1 MMLRYLGH
9 AAFEIHTS
17 SKRIL
22 IDPFLK
28 ENPAGIRPLEK
39 ADIVFVTHEHYDH
52 CAPDDIRKNISSGA
66 IVVASEECA
75 AKLADFKTKLVR
87 PGTKGSLADVSYET
101 IPAYNVDKFREP
113 GIPFHPKGHKVGFVI
128 DTDSKRIYH
137 AGDTDFVP
145 EMKELA
151 AQNIDVALLP
161 IGGHFTMGI
170 DEAVE
175 AAKAVNAKLTIPMHY
190 NTMQMIQADPNEF
203 VAKLNA
209 AGLKGKVLNYGEELE
224 V

>member
-1 MMLRYLGH
+1 MLLRYLGH
-9 AAFEIHTS
+9 ASFEIHTS

-28 ENPAGIRPLEK
+28 ENPAAARPSEK
-39 ADIVFVTHEHYDH
+39 ADIVFITHEHFDH
-52 CAPDDIRKNISSGA
+52 CVPDDIRKNISSGA

-75 AKLADFKTKLVR
+75 SKLSYMKTKLVR

-113 GIPFHPKGHKVGFVI
+113 GVPFHPKGAKLGFVI
-128 DTDSKRIYH
+128 DTEGKRIYH

-145 EMKELA
+145 EMKEL
-151 AQNIDVALLP
+151 QKIDVALLP

-175 AAKAVNAKLTIPMHY
+175 AAKAINAKLTIPMHY
-190 NTMQMIQADPNEF
+190 KTFPPIQVDPEEF
-203 VAKLNA
+203 VSKLKA
-209 AGLKGKVLNYGEELE
+209 AGLNARVLQFGEDIEI
-224 V
+224 

>member
-1 MMLRYLGH
+1 MLLRYLGH

-28 ENPAGIRPLEK
+28 ENPANIRPLEK
-39 ADIVFVTHEHYDH
+39 ADIVFITHEHYDH
-52 CAPDDIRKNISSGA
+52 CAPDDIKKSMSSGA

-75 AKLADFKTKLVR
+75 SKLHDMKTKLVK
-87 PGTKGSLADVSYET
+87 PGTRGSLADVNYET
-101 IPAYNVDKFREP
+101 ISAYNIDKFREP
-113 GIPFHPKGHKVGFVI
+113 GIQFHPKGPKVGFVI
-128 DTDSKRIYH
+128 ETEGKRIYH

-145 EMKELA
+145 EMKEL
-151 AQNIDVALLP
+151 QNIDVALLP
-161 IGGHFTMGI
+161 IGGHFTMTI

-175 AAKAVNAKLTIPMHY
+175 AAKSIKAKLTIPMHY
-190 NTMQMIQADPNEF
+190 NTMQMIHADPQEF
-203 VAKLNA
+203 VAKLKA
-209 AGLKGKVLNYGEELE
+209 AGLEGKILNYGEAVE